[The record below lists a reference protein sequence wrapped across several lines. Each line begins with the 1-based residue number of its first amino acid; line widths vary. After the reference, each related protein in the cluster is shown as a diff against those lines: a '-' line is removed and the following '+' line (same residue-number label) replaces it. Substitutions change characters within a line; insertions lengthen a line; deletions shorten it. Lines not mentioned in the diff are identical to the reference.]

1 MLLIF
6 MFFWSSVLQL
16 VGLFISRMAGGAWAI
31 VAPFFGT
38 IYNFFAVDFGAMV
51 KGLFGVAAENIELI
65 AIVAAVVTVVVIIIA
80 SSIALTIFCVLAR
93 RNRVDGME
101 QIRKGHEAGPSWA
114 EMAEKNKKGQ
124 VRFLVINIYSDLVF
138 SSLFSLFAASAA
150 QHSTA
155 QHSTAHRFSF
165 RYYPCRLCSLLTRQ
179 ASSHLP
185 PFFFVC
191 VVCVPCVAILNHPT
205 VYGEV
210 PQDSLWSPARNDR
223 SSGAYCAEHNC
234 LRRPSCHALSR
245 SFTRCVRH
253 LQRDAQLRRR
263 GRFRV

>member
-1 MLLIF
+1 M
-6 MFFWSSVLQL
+6 LQL

-138 SSLFSLFAASAA
+138 SILPFRSKC
-150 QHSTA
+150 STA

-191 VVCVPCVAILNHPT
+191 VVCVPCVATLHHPT
-205 VYGEV
+205 Y
-210 PQDSLWSPARNDR
+210 SLW
-223 SSGAYCAEHNC
+223 
-234 LRRPSCHALSR
+234 
-245 SFTRCVRH
+245 
-253 LQRDAQLRRR
+253 
-263 GRFRV
+263 